1 LQRINDAYETL
12 ADSYKRMMYDVDP
25 KSVVGIPSESGANS
39 KGVDGFDRWYAR
51 ELEKEGER
59 EKDLEAQ
66 RSKDSMLES
75 TDEDKRRSARAIR
88 RSKVALL
95 PSRQHTDSK
104 ETARSA
110 ERAGG
115 MFSRLA
121 AAAHVT
127 PEPNPSSGAV
137 SSRNSDFAGNGRSS
151 SPTMDRSAVP
161 STGDGSDSEVAS
173 KVAAT
178 AARARAAVAQAEAFV
193 RLVQAQSSGVDRL
206 HSARKQASVR
216 GDQPDANV
224 PGTTYTRLSRESSGG
239 AGATAGPSAAEDDI
253 DDGMDV
259 EQYRRFLS
267 KVAAGHEDLGHGDA
281 AVDDII
287 DELTH
292 QMHSPSYNSDVDIS
306 AMDDDV
312 SEDGQEYSGSDF
324 DEILESEEEGVTTHI
339 PTVAQNSSF
348 RDRTATRM
356 PSLAELEAQLAGLTA
371 EAQAAAAAAKG
382 LRSSP

>member
-110 ERAGG
+110 DRAGG

-127 PEPNPSSGAV
+127 PEPNPSSAAV

-348 RDRTATRM
+348 RDWTATRM